1 MSHKEAMRKRNQPDY
16 FDKQLKQN
24 KDIEYDGD
32 FSGPGVTEF
41 GLNLDTD
48 ELRNMSP
55 EELEVYLRREA
66 RKRSHRGRGKQH

>member
-1 MSHKEAMRKRNQPDY
+1 MRKRNQSDY
-16 FDKQLKQN
+16 LDKQLKHS
-24 KDIEYDGD
+24 KDIEYDED

-55 EELEVYLRREA
+55 EELEVYLRREV
-66 RKRSHRGRGKQH
+66 RKRLHRSRGKQH

>member
-1 MSHKEAMRKRNQPDY
+1 MRKRNRPGY

-24 KDIEYDGD
+24 KDIESDGD

-41 GLNLDTD
+41 GLDLDTD

-66 RKRSHRGRGKQH
+66 RKRLHRSRGQ

>member
-1 MSHKEAMRKRNQPDY
+1 MSHKGAMRKRNSPDY
-16 FDKQLKQN
+16 FDKQLEQN
-24 KDIEYDGD
+24 EDIKYDGD

-55 EELEVYLRREA
+55 EELEAYLRREA
-66 RKRSHRGRGKQH
+66 RKRLYRSRGK